1 MFKLR
6 LFQMKDIAPLAV
18 YRILMGLL
26 MAAEGFGAIMTG
38 WVRNNYVDVPFA
50 FHFIGFDFL
59 DILVG
64 PQAYAIYFM
73 LGLCGLGVAFGYRYR
88 LSILVYTILWAA
100 VYFGQKTSYNNHY
113 YLLLIICVLMNFVP
127 AHRYASLDVRQGRV
141 SKCDLAP
148 TYAIDI
154 FKWLLL
160 IVYFYA
166 ALAKI
171 YPDWLSG
178 RTVGIFLSNKG
189 AGEWMKALF
198 TNQVFILIIA
208 YGGIVFDFLVI
219 PALWYKPTRI
229 YAFIISIGF
238 HLFNSIVFH
247 IGIFP
252 YMMLISAVLFFD
264 NTTIRKLFLKGKQ
277 QEISPI
283 AWMPERKGLV
293 KISVSIFFVLML
305 ALPLRHFFIPGCAH
319 WTEEGHRMAWHMML
333 RSKSGTLS
341 YKVKS
346 SQQKAPLHISPK
358 DYMSKKMSRSI
369 ATRPDMIWQFAQ
381 RLKTQFEA
389 EGHENVEVYAFAMAS
404 LNGRPHEQ
412 LIDNR
417 IDLANTQ
424 RNYFCHNDWILLH
437 PSLNEIQAT
446 QE

>member
-1 MFKLR
+1 MFESR
-6 LFQMKDIAPLAV
+6 LFQEKDIAPLAV

-26 MAAEGFGAIMTG
+26 MSAEGFGAIITG
-38 WVRNNYVDVPFA
+38 WVGKNYVDVPFA

-64 PQAYAIYFM
+64 PQAYAVYLM
-73 LGLCGLGVAFGYRYR
+73 LGLSGLGVAFGYRYR
-88 LSILVYTILWAA
+88 VSIFIYTVLWAA
-100 VYFGQKTSYNNHY
+100 VYFGQKSSYNNHY
-113 YLLLIICVLMNFVP
+113 FLLLIICVMMNFVP
-127 AHRYASLDVRQGRV
+127 AHHFASLDVRQGRV
-141 SKCDLAP
+141 SKCDIAP
-148 TYAIDI
+148 RYAIDV

-189 AGEWMKALF
+189 EGEWITALF
-198 TNQVFILIIA
+198 TSKFFILIIA

-229 YAFIISIGF
+229 YAFIVSIGF

-252 YMMLISAVLFFD
+252 YMMLISAVLFFES
-264 NTTIRKLFLKGKQ
+264 TTIRKLFFRGLQ
-277 QEISPI
+277 QVKNPI
-283 AWMPERKGLV
+283 IWVPKNKKLV
-293 KISVSIFFVLML
+293 KISISAFFILML
-305 ALPLRHFFIPGCAH
+305 ALPLRHFFYPGCVH

-341 YKVKS
+341 YQLKS
-346 SQQKAPLHISPK
+346 SKLQSPMLIEPK
-358 DYMSKKMSRSI
+358 DYMSAKMARSM

-381 RLKTQFEA
+381 RLRRQFEA

-404 LNGRPHEQ
+404 LNGRPYER
-412 LIDNR
+412 LIDSG
-417 IDLANTQ
+417 IDLANAP

-437 PSLNEIQAT
+437 PSLNEKHT
-446 QE
+446 TEK